1 MSTTTSVPAQDFR
14 AEHTL
19 PDHLNLPPAFDAKRW
34 PILAQHVFGLAPER
48 PALRLVSSQPS
59 TLPDDIVDDPDKTAS
74 TQRSQTAVLLAWQR
88 AFLFDQHGEVR
99 P

>member
-34 PILAQHVFGLAPER
+34 PILERHWFGIVPLFVPVTLER
-48 PALRLVSSQPS
+48 
-59 TLPDDIVDDPDKTAS
+59 
-74 TQRSQTAVLLAWQR
+74 AVADVG
-88 AFLFDQHGEVR
+88 ADVEAEAA
-99 P
+99 